1 MWVQIPWVGC
11 QVVITV
17 VKVISDDDTES
28 WLDLMLT
35 GARWLGIGSVVSI
48 YILNKKMWSPQY
60 ICHLRLPGYQV
71 TAESG
76 S

>member
-1 MWVQIPWVGC
+1 MAGEYFLWV
-11 QVVITV
+11 
-17 VKVISDDDTES
+17 KLLHEHHF
-28 WLDLMLT
+28 DLMLT

-48 YILNKKMWSPQY
+48 YIFKQEKKMWSLQY